1 MVYKSFA
8 MNKHRLFYI
17 QLILTVIPLA
27 AFAADQVGDGFRRHF
42 PRDFD
47 KLHPDVSF
55 SPTAISLI
63 DSSRRLVNFNPAL
76 FYSDPGNSAGT
87 YISGDTVNYVQ
98 FATKHRFIQNPREF
112 AYLGF
117 ENRATRY
124 SLNEP
129 LPVMKFPPVENE
141 TVQANSSGSVTGY
154 GGILLK
160 LIKGRSTGNIS
171 AGWTLTDGNDTVRDA
186 KCLVWELDTEYLDP
200 DSVPGEWNDSISPES
215 VSDYEVDVRR
225 LLSERLLT
233 RRMIWFTDDARYPV
247 LQQTTVSRL
256 VGKDSGTECDTVP
269 VSVLSM
275 SYPPECQYADT
286 GEGNAARKRGDDENN
301 DVESPDN
308 TANMIAAGDPE
319 SSNESISIAL
329 SSKDDAVEATVTLY
343 SDSGIRISEPVTVIL
358 TAIPR
363 TFSFPVPS
371 DYKGIVLIRIDA
383 GEQSL
388 TRKAVV

>member
-1 MVYKSFA
+1 MIYESFA
-8 MNKHRLFYI
+8 MNKHRLF
-17 QLILTVIPLA
+17 LIKSILAVIPLA
-27 AFAADQVGDGFRRHF
+27 VFAADPVGDGFSRHL
-42 PRDFD
+42 PRDFE
-47 KLHPDVSF
+47 KLNPDVSF
-55 SPTAISLI
+55 SPSAISLI
-63 DSSRRLVNFNPAL
+63 DNSRRLVSFNPAL
-76 FYSDPGNSAGT
+76 FYSDPGNSAGI

-98 FATKHRFIQNPREF
+98 FATKHRFLQEPGKM
-112 AYLGF
+112 AYSGF

-129 LPVMKFPPVENE
+129 LPVMKFPPVENG

-154 GGILLK
+154 GGVLLK
-160 LIKGRSTGNIS
+160 LIKARSTGNIS
-171 AGWTLTDGNDTVRDA
+171 AGWTLTGGNDTVRDA

-247 LQQTTVSRL
+247 LQQSTVLRL
-256 VGKDSGTECDTVP
+256 VEKDSGTECDTVP

-275 SYPPECQYADT
+275 FYPAECQYADT
-286 GEGNAARKRGDDENN
+286 GEGNSAKKTVSDENN
-301 DVESPDN
+301 DVPSPDN
-308 TANMIAAGDPE
+308 TGNTVEAGDPE
-319 SSNESISIAL
+319 FSNESISIAL
-329 SSKDDAVEATVTLY
+329 SSKDDAVGATLTLY
-343 SDSGIRISEPVTVIL
+343 SDSGIRISEPVAVSL

-363 TFSFPVPS
+363 TFGIPVPS
-371 DYKGIVLIRIDA
+371 GYKGIVLIRIEA
-383 GEQSL
+383 GGQSL

>member
-1 MVYKSFA
+1 MIYESFA
-8 MNKHRLFYI
+8 MNKHRLF
-17 QLILTVIPLA
+17 LIKSILAVIPLA
-27 AFAADQVGDGFRRHF
+27 VFAADPVGNGFSRHL
-42 PRDFD
+42 PRDFE
-47 KLHPDVSF
+47 KLNPDVSL
-55 SPTAISLI
+55 SASAISLI

-76 FYSDPGNSAGT
+76 FYSDPGNSAGI

-98 FATKHRFIQNPREF
+98 FATKHRFIQNSREF
-112 AYLGF
+112 AYSGF

-129 LPVMKFPPVENE
+129 LPVMKFPSVENG

-160 LIKGRSTGNIS
+160 LIKGRSTGNVS

-186 KCLVWELDTEYLDP
+186 KCLVWELDTKYLDP
-200 DSVPGEWNDSISPES
+200 DSVAGEWNDSISQES

-233 RRMIWFTDDARYPV
+233 RRMIWFTDDARYPI
-247 LQQTTVSRL
+247 LQQSTVSRL
-256 VGKDSGTECDTVP
+256 VGRDSKTECDTVP

-275 SYPPECQYADT
+275 FYTPECQHADT
-286 GEGNAARKRGDDENN
+286 GEGNDEKKRGNDENN
-301 DVESPDN
+301 DGESPDD
-308 TANMIAAGDPE
+308 TGNMIAAGDPE
-319 SSNESISIAL
+319 FSNESISIPL
-329 SSKDDAVEATVTLY
+329 SSKDDALEAILTLY
-343 SDSGIRISEPVTVIL
+343 SDSGIRLSEPVAVIL
-358 TAIPR
+358 TAIPQ
-363 TFSFPVPS
+363 TFCIPVPS
-371 DYKGIVLIRIDA
+371 DYKGILLIRIDA